1 MWWINKFGSISG
13 PYSDE
18 QIRKLVQTNRLTR
31 LHKVSQDKMAWTQLD
46 QTIFWKRTLSRP
58 AEMEL
63 PETAA
68 TVLKMNHGTKVSD
81 ECLTNATIEPDGE
94 AEVDYGID
102 GGISMHRNNS
112 GADANAESV
121 RAVMVDAAQPV
132 PLTSATPMLQSPNQY
147 VPPVVPA
154 QQMAQVVP
162 SQQIAFP
169 CGESWSACSFARRLW
184 MKMIFSGRTII
195 MAGVLKTGCAKNIPV
210 RIFPSATVKG
220 SSHAERIW
228 RDWIWMRNIM
238 SCIPEL
244 LILKA
249 GNMTGKSMWQM

>member
-58 AEMEL
+58 AEMEP

-68 TVLKMNHGTKVSD
+68 TVLKMNHGAKVSD

-102 GGISMHRNNS
+102 GGVSMPKRKAVDKSNVESNGMENVS
-112 GADANAESV
+112 SRPRRVFCASTKAVESNGASC
-121 RAVMVDAAQPV
+121 RGSQAVHG
-132 PLTSATPMLQSPNQY
+132 L
-147 VPPVVPA
+147 
-154 QQMAQVVP
+154 QVVWGVVSIVFLIISVIYLLP
-162 SQQIAFP
+162 GFVNILRQTTGTDFGLGNVIYDDSDCLIEISNELQEKNYEKAMEWANKMRDDRLRRGAINDIKSVKELNQSIDSIST
-169 CGESWSACSFARRLW
+169 SW
-184 MKMIFSGRTII
+184 
-195 MAGVLKTGCAKNIPV
+195 
-210 RIFPSATVKG
+210 
-220 SSHAERIW
+220 
-228 RDWIWMRNIM
+228 
-238 SCIPEL
+238 
-244 LILKA
+244 
-249 GNMTGKSMWQM
+249 

>member
-102 GGISMHRNNS
+102 GGISMHGNNS

-169 CGESWSACSFARRLW
+169 CGESKSRLVYILLALFLGGLGVHNFYAGRTSAGLCQLLITLFLGWLVVPAIAVFVWL
-184 MKMIFSGRTII
+184 IVDICTVTTDGSGR
-195 MAGVLKTGCAKNIPV
+195 
-210 RIFPSATVKG
+210 R
-220 SSHAERIW
+220 
-228 RDWIWMRNIM
+228 
-238 SCIPEL
+238 
-244 LILKA
+244 
-249 GNMTGKSMWQM
+249 MT